1 MSNHITETQFE
12 GFVLQTLTDA
22 EREHIKRHTANCP
35 PCRATLQE
43 REFQLRRIQYELQTE
58 LRQARPSP
66 QMNFT
71 AIASDIPRLRR
82 FTMFQ
87 QTSTRVLAGVFML
100 AVLVIGFTTLNNFW
114 QQSAELSLLVPDAPD
129 TGVTTGTQTS
139 IWLSDGRSIP
149 GWYTTNVHLD
159 WQEMTTVSS
168 DYEVGI
174 DTAVSYQGDHSG
186 TIRSR
191 VDDPKGSSALRQ
203 TIQADAY
210 RGQRI
215 RAAVFLKSEQV
226 DGNTLLDVV
235 VYDDNGSFVNRGQNA
250 SFTGTQDW
258 QQQEIVIDVPGNSA
272 YLSFGASLEGSGQVW
287 VDDWTIEVV
296 SSSVPV
302 TADRSAPHNLGLESA
317 ADNNT
322 PQHWF
327 LSGSAPQ
334 DYQISLDDSTFTE
347 GQTSV
352 LLQSDTA
359 QSNEFG
365 TLMQGFVPDAFRGQR
380 VRLTADVKSED
391 ALQVMPWM
399 RVDGPRGQTLQIDNN
414 DDQFLTGTVDWTP
427 YEIVLDVPE
436 ESTGI
441 SFGLIVGG
449 SGRGWIDNV
458 QLEVVGADVPTTNN
472 QDIPL
477 SYEAPLRTKLQPEGS
492 SRISTPLS
500 GWFEPETQPAGYETG
515 EDTAVSSPDS
525 DSPSVYIRSNR
536 TTAGSGDLIQTISAQ
551 NYRGQRISLTL
562 YLQGE
567 AISGQAMPW
576 LRIDSVY
583 GTIAKANVGSLALSG
598 SQEWTPYELVLDVP
612 DEATVITLGVS
623 LQGGGTVW
631 IGDVQLETVSDA
643 VPTTNL
649 FDAAAPINLGF
660 EE

>member
-22 EREHIKRHTANCP
+22 EREHIMRHTTNCP
-35 PCRATLQE
+35 TCRATLQE
-43 REFQLRRIQYELQTE
+43 REVQLRRIHYELQAE

-87 QTSTRVLAGVFML
+87 QTSTRVLAGVLALAML
-100 AVLVIGFTTLNNFW
+100 MIAFITLNNFW
-114 QQSAELSLLVPDAPD
+114 QQSAQLSPTVPDVSLLTD
-129 TGVTTGTQTS
+129 TQAQ

-149 GWYTTNVHLD
+149 GWYTTNVYFN
-159 WQEMTTVSS
+159 WQETTTASS

-191 VDDPKGSSALRQ
+191 VAEPNGAGTLYQ
-203 TIQADAY
+203 TIRADAY

-215 RAAVFLKSEQV
+215 RAAAFLKTGQV
-226 DGNTLLDVV
+226 DGRTLLDVA
-235 VYDDNGSFVNRGQNA
+235 VYDENGRFVNRGQNA

-258 QQQEIVIDVPGNSA
+258 QQQEIVIDVPENSA

-287 VDDWTIEVV
+287 VDDWTIDVV
-296 SSSVPV
+296 SADVPV

-322 PQHWF
+322 PQYWF
-327 LSGSAPQ
+327 LAGSAPQ

-441 SFGLIVGG
+441 FFGLIVGG

-472 QDIPL
+472 QEIPDF
-477 SYEAPLRTKLQPEGS
+477 YEVPLRTGLQPEGS

-500 GWFEPETQPAGYETG
+500 GWFEPGTQPAGYETG
-515 EDTAVSSPDS
+515 VDTAVSPPNS
-525 DSPSVYIRSNR
+525 DLPRPSVYIRSN
-536 TTAGSGDLIQTISAQ
+536 TTAAGSGDLVQTISAQ

-623 LQGGGTVW
+623 LQGTGTVW
-631 IGDVQLETVSDA
+631 IGDVQLATVSDA

-649 FDAAAPINLGF
+649 FDAAAPINLDF